1 MMTALRDDLRQQTL
15 GMRET
20 YRDLYRHYRIERDR
34 AEHRLVQRSH
44 GDEAILASLARL
56 HEEQHRQNIERQVRR
71 FAEASRF
78 VTREP
83 KDKDAA

>member
-1 MMTALRDDLRQQTL
+1 MLTSLRAYFRQQTL

-20 YRDLYRHYRIERDR
+20 YRDLYRHYKLERDR

-44 GDEAILASLARL
+44 GDEAILSAFARL
-56 HEEQHRQNIERQVRR
+56 HEDQHRQTVERQVRR

-78 VTREP
+78 VTKEP
-83 KDKDAA
+83 KA